1 MWLAAGV
8 LSAAAGAGLL
18 LRSQYEREQLSVE
31 RTEILT
37 EKITRDCRMV
47 FLSDLH
53 DHEFGDHNKRLLH
66 AVDEVKPDV
75 ILIGGDMMV
84 SRESA
89 DLRVSLE
96 LIGELTK
103 RCPVYYGNGN
113 HETRMNRERK
123 NFGMQYDIYV
133 RKLKK
138 MGVHSFPTGQWS
150 SGMISPSP
158 ESIWQNGIIRSSIPT
173 ICGRRRLEGWRDRLN
188 GSGFRSCS
196 AIRPSFS
203 IPAGNGARI

>member
-138 MGVHSFPTGQWS
+138 MGVHFLSNRTMEFRDDIAVTG
-150 SGMISPSP
+150 IDLA
-158 ESIWQNGIIRSSIPT
+158 ER
-173 ICGRRRLEGWRDRLN
+173 
-188 GSGFRSCS
+188 
-196 AIRPSFS
+196 
-203 IPAGNGARI
+203 